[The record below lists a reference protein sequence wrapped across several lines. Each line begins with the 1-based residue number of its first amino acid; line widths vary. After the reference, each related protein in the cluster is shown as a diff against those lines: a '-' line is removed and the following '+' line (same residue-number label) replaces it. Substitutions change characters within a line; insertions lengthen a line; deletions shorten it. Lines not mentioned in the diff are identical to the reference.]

1 MNSIEECA
9 KELKKIVP
17 NDWKSVVFSL
27 FVRECEVNSKKAISK
42 EFQCKCTSKSTDKI
56 IDLVKF
62 YEANFEVEDILF
74 SILNFWYKEYK
85 KSSTE
90 NFIIFKLDSSG
101 NYEIKRFPK
110 VPNDIDNKIIINTVE
125 MSLKK

>member
-9 KELKKIVP
+9 KELKKLVP

-27 FVRECEVNSKKAISK
+27 FVRECEVNNKKAISK
-42 EFQCKCTSKSTDKI
+42 EFQCKCTSKTTDKI

-62 YEANFEVEDILF
+62 YEENYEAEDILF
-74 SILNFWYKEYK
+74 MVLNFWYKEYK
-85 KSSTE
+85 KSPLE
-90 NFIIFKLDSSG
+90 NFIIFRLESDG
-101 NYEIKRFPK
+101 NYEIKRFQK

-125 MSLKK
+125 ECLKK

>member
-9 KELKKIVP
+9 KELKKLVP

-90 NFIIFKLDSSG
+90 NFIICYPQLQ
-101 NYEIKRFPK
+101 
-110 VPNDIDNKIIINTVE
+110 
-125 MSLKK
+125 

>member
-110 VPNDIDNKIIINTVE
+110 VPNKIIINTVE